1 MNFYYHDV
9 ESKQNPSIT
18 SGSLHVSLVS
28 VDTSHCIFSTH
39 NMYDIGSAV
48 VCNAVASTESAV
60 PSWHV

>member
-1 MNFYYHDV
+1 
-9 ESKQNPSIT
+9 
-18 SGSLHVSLVS
+18 LHVSLVS